1 MLTRVNLLNENVMLP
16 KLLIFQSLPLSD
28 FLSIGTYAPEFVLNE
43 EYTCW
48 GLGVLK
54 NGAF

>member
-1 MLTRVNLLNENVMLP
+1 MLTRVNLLNENVMLT

-28 FLSIGTYAPEFVLNE
+28 FSSIGTYAPKFVLNE